1 MALVLGPALRARLG
15 AVRVLV
21 LVAAAAHREAA
32 DVAGGEDVSLCR
44 GTHAVAADLA
54 HLPAA
59 APPLLYSYTKKDSA
73 FLFQDPPPAQMP
85 PRNETALGTH
95 PRGRR
100 RSAQGRRGGG
110 EEADG
115 HVPAPRRL
123 AFSNPLARR
132 EKEPDGLL
140 CLYLSRAFFAGDD
153 DIVAGGETPLL
164 GGAVPGRR
172 GDGDNRRRRKRRLG
186 LVGWGRGAARAS
198 VGGGSRRPH
207 MSAPLF
213 LRGTEEGQRGLDRI
227 VRSKCN
233 GENTCDGSILYEN

>member
-1 MALVLGPALRARLG
+1 MEMENRPDYPYGTCTWSCTAGTPGCCSCARTRSSGGSPVSRRRRRRRRRLPLPWYPRRRRRSCTPARRRASPSVLIHQERF
-15 AVRVLV
+15 
-21 LVAAAAHREAA
+21 
-32 DVAGGEDVSLCR
+32 SLSIPR
-44 GTHAVAADLA
+44 
-54 HLPAA
+54 
-59 APPLLYSYTKKDSA
+59 S
-73 FLFQDPPPAQMP
+73 PPPAQMP

-140 CLYLSRAFFAGDD
+140 CLYLSRAFFAGGD

-186 LVGWGRGAARAS
+186 WWGGDGEQRWHPWVEGA
-198 VGGGSRRPH
+198 GGPTCRRRC
-207 MSAPLF
+207 F
-213 LRGTEEGQRGLDRI
+213 
-227 VRSKCN
+227 
-233 GENTCDGSILYEN
+233 